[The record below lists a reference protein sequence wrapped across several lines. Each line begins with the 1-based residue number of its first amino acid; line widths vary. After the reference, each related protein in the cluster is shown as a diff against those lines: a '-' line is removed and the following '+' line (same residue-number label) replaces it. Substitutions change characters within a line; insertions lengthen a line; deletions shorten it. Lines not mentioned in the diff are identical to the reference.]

1 MIESFISFAF
11 YISTAVTLFILLL
24 PSQYAPKRSTAQDA
38 STDPKT
44 TVQILVLGDIGRS
57 PRMQYHALSIA
68 KGGGQVEIIGY
79 HESEVH
85 PDISSDPRISIVA
98 LPPHPACLQTSNKLL
113 FLVFG
118 PLKVLFQVACLWWS
132 LAYRTRPVKWLLVQ
146 NPPSI
151 PTLAVASVTCFLRQT
166 SLIIDWHN
174 FGYSILALKLGDGHL
189 LVKLSKWYE
198 KFFGKYA
205 TAHLCVTTVMASVLK
220 KEFLLEAPILPL
232 HDRPAN
238 HFRPILDDN
247 VRQEFLSSLPAAAS
261 VRPLI
266 KSGPLRVLV
275 SSTSWT
281 ADEDFSLLIDA
292 LCRYSELA
300 ATTMPELPQVL
311 AIITG
316 KGPQKEMY
324 IKQIADLEK
333 AGKLQKV
340 TIRTAWLTTSDYAQ
354 LLASAS
360 LGVSLHTS
368 SSGVDLPMKVVDM
381 FGAGLPVVGWD
392 RFEAWPELVTE
403 GVNGRGFGSSN
414 ELVEELVDLF
424 GDTSKLDKLR
434 VGAQKESTRRW
445 DDEWNP
451 VAGKLLGLV

>member
-1 MIESFISFAF
+1 MIESVVSVAF

-38 STDPKT
+38 SADPKT

-98 LPPHPACLQTSNKLL
+98 LPPHPAYLQTSNKLL

-118 PLKVLFQVACLWWS
+118 PLKVLFQVVCLWWS

-151 PTLAVASVTCFLRQT
+151 PTLAVASLTCFLRQT

-174 FGYSILALKLGDGHL
+174 FGYSILALKLGNGHP

-198 KFFGKYA
+198 KTFGRYA

-247 VRQEFLSSLPAAAS
+247 VRQEFLLSLPVAAS
-261 VRPLI
+261 VQSLI
-266 KSGPLRVLV
+266 KSGALRVLV

-292 LCRYSELA
+292 LCRYSQLA

-340 TIRTAWLTTSDYAQ
+340 TIRTAWLTTTDYAK

-381 FGAGLPVVGWD
+381 FGAGLPVVGWN

-403 GVNGRGFGSSN
+403 GVNGRGFGSSD

-424 GDTSKLDKLR
+424 GNTSKLDRLR

-451 VAGKLLGLV
+451 VAGKLLGLI